1 MWILWSPEYSL
12 HLERSYILVYVGS
25 FNNVTK
31 CTVLSSKESTSLKP
45 VNKRCC
51 TSLRR
56 RQSEEVLWVGLPCQP
71 ASTLSSAVP
80 SGQQALLQSS
90 LGKRRISNI
99 HLKPHLN
106 NESVNVGPFPPC
118 IQTAEQ
124 TEEEAGP
131 NLAPQPLVLG
141 AASAQLV
148 LAPSQGL
155 CFPFPLLKRWF

>member
-1 MWILWSPEYSL
+1 M
-12 HLERSYILVYVGS
+12 
-25 FNNVTK
+25 
-31 CTVLSSKESTSLKP
+31 SSKESTSLEP
-45 VNKRCC
+45 VNKTCCC
-51 TSLRR
+51 TSLRL

-99 HLKPHLN
+99 HLKSHLN
-106 NESVNVGPFPPC
+106 HESVNVGPFPPC

-131 NLAPQPLVLG
+131 NLAPQPLGQGSRSPGRSSLG
-141 AASAQLV
+141 TQLV

-155 CFPFPLLKRWF
+155 CFPFPLLKRLF